1 MSILI
6 KGIDPP
12 KLCDDCPFSDVRWAE
27 DVGFNASAFCIPLNE
42 WICESGSDKDVARA
56 LLNKFPNCPIEPLPP
71 NLIDVDK
78 FKEDYHM
85 GDDCPTCSQN
95 TKSCEYDRVYSKMDF
110 CSWLDDAERIGE
122 DEE

>member
-1 MSILI
+1 MSVLI
-6 KGIDPP
+6 KGINPP
-12 KLCDDCPFSDVRWAE
+12 DYCNDCPLSIHIKSNYNSQYIWCFLLHGS
-27 DVGFNASAFCIPLNE
+27 VGDATLASLDRP
-42 WICESGSDKDVARA
+42 S
-56 LLNKFPNCPIEPLPP
+56 NCPIEPLPS

-95 TKSCEYDRVYSKMDF
+95 TRSCEYDRVYSKMDF

>member
-6 KGIDPP
+6 KGINPP
-12 KLCDDCPFSDVRWAE
+12 DYCNDCPLSIHIKGDHNSQYIWCFLLHGS
-27 DVGFNASAFCIPLNE
+27 VGNATLASLDRP
-42 WICESGSDKDVARA
+42 S
-56 LLNKFPNCPIEPLPP
+56 NCPIKPLPS

-78 FKEDYHM
+78 FKEDYYM
-85 GDDCPTCSQN
+85 GNDCSTCSQN

-122 DEE
+122 NND

>member
-12 KLCDDCPFSDVRWAE
+12 RLCDDCPFAIVEWDEFGGSNSYALCT
-27 DVGFNASAFCIPLNE
+27 ATKE
-42 WICESGSDKDVARA
+42 WIGRGTDIDVARA
-56 LLNKFPNCPIEPLPP
+56 LLNKLPNCPIEPLPP

-78 FKEDYHM
+78 FKADYHM

-95 TKSCEYDRVYSKMDF
+95 TKSCEYDHVYSKMDF

-122 DEE
+122 ENE

>member
-1 MSILI
+1 MSILV
-6 KGIDPP
+6 KGINPP
-12 KLCDDCPFSDVRWAE
+12 RVCNDCPFATVEWDEFSYAFCTATQEFIGR
-27 DVGFNASAFCIPLNE
+27 GFN
-42 WICESGSDKDVARA
+42 KDVTKA
-56 LLNKFPNCPIEPLPP
+56 LLNKLPNCPIEPLPP

-85 GDDCPTCSQN
+85 GDDCSTCSQN

-122 DEE
+122 ENEEVYY

>member
-6 KGIDPP
+6 KYIDPP
-12 KLCDDCPFSDVRWAE
+12 KFCNECPFSTHIRNEYNSKYIWCFLLHGN
-27 DVGFNASAFCIPLNE
+27 VGDATLSLI
-42 WICESGSDKDVARA
+42 DKP
-56 LLNKFPNCPIEPLPP
+56 FNCPIIPLPP

-85 GDDCPTCSQN
+85 GDDCPTCKQD
-95 TKSCEYDRVYSKMDF
+95 TKSCMFNRVYSKMDF

-122 DEE
+122 KNE

>member
-6 KGIDPP
+6 KGINPP
-12 KLCDDCPFSDVRWAE
+12 ESCDDCPFSVFEWDEFGGSSSYALCT
-27 DVGFNASAFCIPLNE
+27 ATKE
-42 WICESGSDKDVARA
+42 WIGRGTDKDVAMA
-56 LLNKFPNCPIEPLPP
+56 LLNKLTNCPIEPLPP

-95 TKSCEYDRVYSKMDF
+95 TRSCEYDHVYSKMDF

-122 DEE
+122 NED

>member
-12 KLCDDCPFSDVRWAE
+12 KFCNDCPFSMHIKSDYNSKYIWCFLLHGN
-27 DVGFNASAFCIPLNE
+27 VGDATL
-42 WICESGSDKDVARA
+42 A
-56 LLNKFPNCPIEPLPP
+56 LLDRPSNCPIEPLPP

-85 GDDCPTCSQN
+85 GDDCPTCKQN

-122 DEE
+122 SNE